1 MKKLFILFAVCFGMF
16 VFCGCGHNAIQFSKG
31 IGFDAGFDPEH
42 MSARVNLRYGEILSV
57 AARDNIEVE
66 LATGVEGGQESAQ
79 AKTVTDSALKIKIGQ
94 QVNGYFVE
102 AIEAGADAKDLI
114 QMNGNYPPADTKT
127 EPEQEEVKA
136 AEQPTE
142 QAEASIS

>member
-1 MKKLFILFAVCFGMF
+1 MKHIILFIAAALVL
-16 VFCGCGHNAIQFSKG
+16 VLTGCGHNAIQFSKG

-66 LATGVEGGQESAQ
+66 LQTGVEGGQEQ
-79 AKTVTDSALKIKIGQ
+79 ATASTKTDSALRIKIGQ
-94 QVNGYFVE
+94 QINGYFVE

-114 QMNGNYPPADTKT
+114 QRDG
-127 EPEQEEVKA
+127 
-136 AEQPTE
+136 AE
-142 QAEASIS
+142 